1 MVLIHTGFEEFD
13 RVIAERIE
21 DSRIIFYPD
30 FLLQEEGETAVISSK
45 ITTKVPFK
53 DFLFA
58 LRQQDKRVILILGD
72 KTSPYI
78 GYALALGIYDIIFD
92 PVTPEKIVE
101 KIKNPSKFS
110 DVARLYLGLQGRVRF
125 SVVLGEKDEEEEDLT
140 NKTDRL
146 PLSSDVDKKIAEGI
160 LRLLNKSCKNCSLTE
175 MLLDIEEEI
184 VRILT

>member
-1 MVLIHTGFEEFD
+1 MVQLVLIHTGFEEFD

-92 PVTPEKIVE
+92 PVTLEKIIE

-110 DVARLYLGLQGRVRF
+110 DVQHLYLGLQGKVRF
-125 SVVLGEKDEEEEDLT
+125 SGTVEDEQSGSPIETTEVSGHSEI
-140 NKTDRL
+140 
-146 PLSSDVDKKIAEGI
+146 DKKIAEGI
-160 LRLLNKSCKNCSLTE
+160 LRLLNRPCKNCSLTE

-184 VRILT
+184 IRILT